1 MLDKSFDIPAW
12 HHGSSRGRRGR
23 GRFRQ
28 IWRGGTRV
36 ANPTSSNP
44 LSLSVRDAAREI
56 AAKRLGA
63 TEYCAAWLERISAR
77 EAEVGAWQHFDRD
90 AAMAAARRCDSESP
104 RGPLH
109 GIPIAVKDLIDTVDM
124 PTGYGSPI
132 YRDHQPAADASC
144 VALAR
149 AAGAI
154 VLGKTVTTEFAYFA
168 PGKTV
173 NPHNPAHTPG
183 GSSSGSAAA
192 VGAGMAPLAFGTQ
205 TAGSILRPASYCGV
219 VGYKPSFGLMSRAG
233 VKGLSESLDTVGVI
247 ARHVEDAAFFT
258 GILTDRRA
266 LREIAASLPPRFG
279 FCRTPMWED
288 AEPATIAAL
297 DRVRAALRAAGAR
310 VDDIAVPDEHRGLAA
325 AQDTIMSYEMAR
337 SLAFERVWHSA
348 QISPRLA
355 QLFDHG
361 MTIGADTYDTARAET
376 RAARARLG
384 EFFGACA
391 AVVVPAAPGEAP
403 EGHSYTGNPVF
414 NRMWTL
420 LGTPAVTIPA
430 GKGDTDLPV
439 GIQLVGRI
447 GDDAR
452 LMEAALFAERAVAE
466 AA

>member
-1 MLDKSFDIPAW
+1 MPDAQ
-12 HHGSSRGRRGR
+12 SSH
-23 GRFRQ
+23 
-28 IWRGGTRV
+28 
-36 ANPTSSNP
+36 P
-44 LSLSVRDAAREI
+44 LSLGVREAAREI
-56 AAKRLGA
+56 AGRRLGVA
-63 TEYCAAWLERISAR
+63 EYAEAWLAQIDAR

-90 AAMAAARRCDSESP
+90 LVIAAARRGDREPP

-109 GIPIAVKDLIDTVDM
+109 GIPLAVKDVIDTFDL

-132 YRDHQPAADASC
+132 YANHRPTADAAC

-154 VLGKTVTTEFAYFA
+154 VLGKTVSTEFAYFT
-168 PGKTV
+168 PGKTT
-173 NPHNPAHTPG
+173 NPHNAAHTPG

-192 VGAGMAPLAFGTQ
+192 VGADMAPLAFGTQ

-219 VGYKPSFGLMSRAG
+219 VGYKPSFGLMPRSG
-233 VKGLSESLDTVGVI
+233 VKALADSLDTVGVM
-247 ARHVEDAAFFT
+247 ARTVEDAAFFI
-258 GILTDRRA
+258 GVLTDRRA
-266 LREIAASLPPRFG
+266 LRDAADAAPLPPRLG
-279 FCRTPMWED
+279 LCRTAMWD
-288 AEPATIAAL
+288 AAEPATVAAL
-297 DRVRAALRAAGAR
+297 DRARGALLAAGAR
-310 VDDIAVPDEHRGLAA
+310 VDDLPVPDLHRGLAA
-325 AQDTIMSYEMAR
+325 AQNTIMSYEMTGA
-337 SLAFERVWHSA
+337 LADERIRHSA

-361 MTIGADTYDTARAET
+361 MTIGAETYDAAVAEA
-376 RAARARLG
+376 RAARLALD
-384 EFFGACA
+384 EFFGSCA

-403 EGHSYTGNPVF
+403 EGHEYTGDPVF

-430 GKGDTDLPV
+430 GKGPDGLPV

-452 LMEAALFAERAVAE
+452 LMECARFAERAL